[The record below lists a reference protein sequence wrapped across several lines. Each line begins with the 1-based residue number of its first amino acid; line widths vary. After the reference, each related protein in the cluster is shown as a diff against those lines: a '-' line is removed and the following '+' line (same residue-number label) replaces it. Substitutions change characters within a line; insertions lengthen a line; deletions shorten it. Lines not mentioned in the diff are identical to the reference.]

1 MSESPA
7 EPVAGPHDAGD
18 AAPHLQSPERR
29 DAMTLLRATLREA
42 AIGVAVA
49 DEPEGLTA
57 LRKPG
62 CAAAIWRRRPLPEFR
77 SWIDGLDPDRLPRAR
92 VILRPEAVRDAAAA
106 ICDRAGTPAGPER
119 DRLVD
124 DIAALADI
132 FAGLMR
138 ARWLR
143 LRLDAVTTNACR
155 RFHIDA
161 VTARLVC
168 TYRGTGTQ
176 YGISTDGADPRR
188 VFTVPTGAPI
198 LLRGTLW
205 PAHPP
210 SGLLH
215 RSPPIEGTGET
226 RLVLVLD
233 PVDDPEAEA

>member
-1 MSESPA
+1 
-7 EPVAGPHDAGD
+7 
-18 AAPHLQSPERR
+18 
-29 DAMTLLRATLREA
+29 MTLVREIA
-42 AIGVAVA
+42 KDTPSGVGVA
-49 DEPEGLTA
+49 DTPEGLSA
-57 LRKPG
+57 LHRPG
-62 CAAAIWRRRPLPEFR
+62 CAAAIWRRQPLPGFQ
-77 SWIDGLDPDRLPRAR
+77 SWIDGLDADVLPRAR
-92 VILRPEAVRDAAAA
+92 VILRPEAVRDTASEVCEA
-106 ICDRAGTPAGPER
+106 CGTPVGAER

-143 LRLDAVTTNACR
+143 LRLDVVTTNACR
-155 RFHIDA
+155 KFHIDA

-176 YGISTDGADPRR
+176 YGIGADGAEPRR
-188 VFTVPTGAPI
+188 IFTVPTGAPI

-205 PAHPP
+205 PDRPRA
-210 SGLLH
+210 GLLH

-233 PVDDPEAEA
+233 PVDDPEEAV

>member
-1 MSESPA
+1 MGA
-7 EPVAGPHDAGD
+7 DGLRRRVVRN
-18 AAPHLQSPERR
+18 AAV
-29 DAMTLLRATLREA
+29 
-42 AIGVAVA
+42 GVAVA
-49 DEPEGLTA
+49 DRPEGLA
-57 LRKPG
+57 AFLRPG
-62 CAAAIWRRRPLPEFR
+62 CAAAIRRRQPPAGLR
-77 SWIDGLDPDRLPRAR
+77 AWIEALDPRLLPKAR
-92 VILRPEAVRDAAAA
+92 VILRPAAVPVALRA
-106 ICDRAGTPAGPER
+106 ICDTSGTPAGPER
-119 DRLVD
+119 DRLEE
-124 DIAALADI
+124 DIAALADL

-143 LRLDAVTTNACR
+143 LRLDVVTTNACR

-176 YGISTDGADPRR
+176 YGISTDGAEPRR

-205 PAHPP
+205 PEPP
-210 SGLLH
+210 RAGLLH

-233 PVDDPEAEA
+233 PLDKPEEDI